1 MEPKTGLF
9 MKIGTGVVLFL
20 AIGFIAV
27 VVVVLFRPNQNAQK
41 PITVPLSIQEEEDI
55 PDDNAISEPDSDTD
69 TEDYEIYVVQRGA
82 TLSVI
87 AKAYSEALGKEITV
101 QDIKDANNMTGYAL
115 TPGQE
120 LIIPKK

>member
-1 MEPKTGLF
+1 MEQKSGLF

-27 VVVVLFRPNQNAQK
+27 VVVVLFRPNQNAQE
-41 PITVPLSIQEEEDI
+41 PITLPLSIQEEEDS
-55 PDDNAISEPDSDTD
+55 PDETAITEPDPA

-101 QDIKDANNMTGYAL
+101 HDIMDANNMKSYAL

-120 LIIPKK
+120 LKIPKK

>member
-1 MEPKTGLF
+1 MEQKSGLF

-20 AIGFIAV
+20 AIGFIALV
-27 VVVVLFRPNQNAQK
+27 VVILFRPNQNAQE
-41 PITVPLSIQEEEDI
+41 PIILPLSIQEEEDI
-55 PDDNAISEPDSDTD
+55 PDETAITESDPA
-69 TEDYEIYVVQRGA
+69 TEDCEIYVVQRGA

-101 QDIKDANNMTGYAL
+101 QDIMDANNMAGYAL

-120 LIIPKK
+120 LKIPKK

>member
-1 MEPKTGLF
+1 MEQKTGLF

-55 PDDNAISEPDSDTD
+55 PDENAISEPDSDTD

-87 AKAYSEALGKEITV
+87 AKAYSMEFRRTITV
-101 QDIKDANNMTGYAL
+101 QEIKDANDMKNDAL

-120 LIIPKK
+120 LKIPKR

>member
-1 MEPKTGLF
+1 MEQKSGLF

-27 VVVVLFRPNQNAQK
+27 VVVVLFRPNQNAQE
-41 PITVPLSIQEEEDI
+41 PTTLPLSIQEEEDS
-55 PDDNAISEPDSDTD
+55 PDENAITESDPA

-87 AKAYSEALGKEITV
+87 AKAYSMEFGRTITV
-101 QDIKDANNMTGYAL
+101 QEIKDANDMKNDAL

-120 LIIPKK
+120 LKIPKK

>member
-1 MEPKTGLF
+1 MEQKSGLF

-55 PDDNAISEPDSDTD
+55 PDENAIPESDPT

-87 AKAYSEALGKEITV
+87 AKAYSMEFGRTITV
-101 QDIKDANNMTGYAL
+101 QEIKDANDMKNDAL

-120 LIIPKK
+120 LKIPKK

>member
-1 MEPKTGLF
+1 MEQESGLF

-27 VVVVLFRPNQNAQK
+27 VVVVLFRPNQNAQE
-41 PITVPLSIQEEEDI
+41 PITLPLSIQEEEES
-55 PDDNAISEPDSDTD
+55 PDETAITESDPA

-87 AKAYSEALGKEITV
+87 AKAYSMEFGRTITV
-101 QDIKDANNMTGYAL
+101 QEIKDANDMKNDAL

-120 LIIPKK
+120 LKIPKK

>member
-1 MEPKTGLF
+1 MEQKSGLF

-20 AIGFIAV
+20 AIGLVA
-27 VVVVLFRPNQNAQK
+27 VVVLFRPYQNTQE

-55 PDDNAISEPDSDTD
+55 PDENAITESDSA

-87 AKAYSEALGKEITV
+87 AKAYSEALGRTITV
-101 QDIKDANNMTGYAL
+101 QEIKDANDMKNDAL
-115 TPGQE
+115 TPG
-120 LIIPKK
+120 LALKIPKK

>member
-1 MEPKTGLF
+1 MEQKSGLL

-27 VVVVLFRPNQNAQK
+27 VVIVLFRPNQNAQE
-41 PITVPLSIQEEEDI
+41 PITLPLSIQEEEDI
-55 PDDNAISEPDSDTD
+55 PDENAIPESDPT

-87 AKAYSEALGKEITV
+87 AKAYSEALGRTITV
-101 QDIKDANNMTGYAL
+101 QEIKDANDMKNDAL
-115 TPGQE
+115 TPG
-120 LIIPKK
+120 LALKIPKK

>member
-1 MEPKTGLF
+1 MEQKNGLF
-9 MKIGTGVVLFL
+9 MKIGTGVVLVL

-27 VVVVLFRPNQNAQK
+27 VVVVLFRPNQNVQE
-41 PITVPLSIQEEEDI
+41 PTSLPLSIQEEEDS
-55 PDDNAISEPDSDTD
+55 PDETAISEPDSA

-87 AKAYSEALGKEITV
+87 AKAYSMEFGRTITV
-101 QDIKDANNMTGYAL
+101 QEIKDANDMKNDAL

-120 LIIPKK
+120 LKIPKR